1 MQLLVA
7 NIHTPA
13 HQPVMVHTDLRDE
26 WHIYWMDGS
35 KLYTYTPASRFAAV
49 AIIEDILKN
58 PVSSEMGTSSAAPAS
73 EETEGI
79 SRMLKRR
86 RFVEPEAGGGGLCGQ
101 LTELAGL
108 LPEDEYKAALVES
121 VVQQF
126 GNIPVIAALRA
137 VPSGMYC

>member
-1 MQLLVA
+1 
-7 NIHTPA
+7 
-13 HQPVMVHTDLRDE
+13 MVHTDLCDE
-26 WHIYWMDGS
+26 WQIYCMDGS
-35 KLYTYTPASRFAAV
+35 KLYTYTPASRFVAV
-49 AIIEDILKN
+49 AMIEVILRN
-58 PVSSEMGTSSAAPAS
+58 PVSSELGTSSSASAS

-86 RFVEPEAGGGGLCGQ
+86 EFVVPEGGGGGPFGQ

-126 GNIPVIAALRA
+126 NNIPAVAAMRS
-137 VPSGMYC
+137 VPAGM